1 MDVNTIAAKAK
12 TIFTKT
18 NLVIA
23 GVLIVGISVWVTV
36 NTRAKLSAVRSE
48 LASSQTLNTITDVEK
63 TRLNSLIVLYK
74 DSIQKRDVII
84 TAKDKKINNQLVVI
98 SSLTDSIKHNLV
110 EVGKVTADSSFR
122 YINQRIIPK
131 SERKYPFDSVQVK
144 AIHYTFIER
153 DGLFDLNNK
162 LNSVVVDLRQSSSIK
177 DNQIADLNSL
187 TNVYSQRESL
197 CKLENDAYKISIEG
211 LNKDVTKQKRLKNIL
226 VAPAAVGV
234 IAVAI
239 KLLVK

>member
-1 MDVNTIAAKAK
+1 MDVKTIAAKAK